1 MLLLHLESGS
11 QLDLFQTC
19 IGCTPSVSGEYKIAV
34 PDNRSSPLIMR
45 PSVLTTLMGLL
56 WLVMRITLL
65 MSDQSFC
72 ICLMEQS
79 MHRSRCHLPIRSAQ
93 SHTWV
98 QPFFIYIP
106 KRHTQVYAILKK
118 RNGFGCSVEQSAHN
132 ITCKVQ
138 AAMKQ
143 WTSGVDD
150 SSFCEGGNTT
160 VVAIVANV

>member
-1 MLLLHLESGS
+1 MTLMALLL
-11 QLDLFQTC
+11 
-19 IGCTPSVSGEYKIAV
+19 
-34 PDNRSSPLIMR
+34 
-45 PSVLTTLMGLL
+45 
-56 WLVMRITLL
+56 LVIIITLFT
-65 MSDQSFC
+65 SDQTFC
-72 ICLMEQS
+72 ICNRL
-79 MHRSRCHLPIRSAQ
+79 RCHLLIRSAQ

-106 KRHTQVYAILKK
+106 KRHTQVYAILDK
-118 RNGFGCSVEQSAHN
+118 RNDFGCSVEQSAHN

-138 AAMKQ
+138 AALKQ